1 LRQEGVKTP
10 KINNGKSLTSSS
22 DLLYARNIASA
33 SRSFSPAYLVSRCL
47 DTKALCS
54 KKYILV
60 AGKGQNPLTM
70 KYILV
75 AGKGQNPLTMKYILV
90 AGKGQNP
97 LTMKTTVIALAFL
110 HWELIPHS

>member
-33 SRSFSPAYLVSRCL
+33 SRSFSLANLVSRCL
-47 DTKALCS
+47 DTKAFCT

-60 AGKGQNPLTM
+60 AGKGQNPF
-70 KYILV
+70 
-75 AGKGQNPLTMKYILV
+75 
-90 AGKGQNP
+90 
-97 LTMKTTVIALAFL
+97 TMKTTVIALAFL
-110 HWELIPHS
+110 DWELIPHSSGLVTESA